1 MTPTTE
7 PLIVRGWKRVLYVF
21 LGLVFVG
28 LGYLGIVLPG
38 VPATPFLLVASF
50 FFMRSSPRLH
60 RWLHRSPVFGRLLR
74 DWHHHRGIRKP
85 IKIFA
90 ICMIVTVVSCSILFS
105 GLPVWVKWMIAGL
118 AVVGITTVLCVPTI
132 RPDSNANALPQAG
145 CEQKQEQNAAD
156 QQVGEHREPSAV

>member
-28 LGYLGIVLPG
+28 LGYLGIILPG

-90 ICMIVTVVSCSILFS
+90 VCMIVTVVTCSILFS

-118 AVVGITTVLCVPTI
+118 AAIGITTVLCVPTI
-132 RPDSNANALPQAG
+132 RPDSNTNALPQPG
-145 CEQKQEQNAAD
+145 GEQKKEQNATN